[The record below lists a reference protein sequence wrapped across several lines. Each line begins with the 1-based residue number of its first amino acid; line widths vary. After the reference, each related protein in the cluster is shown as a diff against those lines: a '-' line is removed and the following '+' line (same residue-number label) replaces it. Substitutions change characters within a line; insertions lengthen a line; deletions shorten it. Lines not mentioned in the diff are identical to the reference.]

1 MYEAGPDPP
10 GAGDGGGR
18 ARVETA
24 GPVSRVTAHLT
35 PETSLVLIE
44 AGEGAGLD
52 GRLAGV
58 TVRDAGEQ
66 QPGPPGYP
74 P

>member
-10 GAGDGGGR
+10 GAGDGVRVVVEGTV
-18 ARVETA
+18 ARVT
-24 GPVSRVTAHLT
+24 PHLA
-35 PETSLVLIE
+35 PETGLALTE
-44 AGEGAGLD
+44 AGQGAGLD

-66 QPGPPGYP
+66 QPGPPC
-74 P
+74 